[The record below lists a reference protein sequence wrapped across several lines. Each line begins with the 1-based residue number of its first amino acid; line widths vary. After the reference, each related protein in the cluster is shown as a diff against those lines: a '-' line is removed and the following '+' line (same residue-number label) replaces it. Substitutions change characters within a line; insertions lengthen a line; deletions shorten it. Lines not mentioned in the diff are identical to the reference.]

1 MIKKVS
7 PQKASYGGMMFS
19 HDFQLWYTYL
29 KRRIQQEWRQ
39 VEVLFLLARLRIYP
53 RHLKNV
59 LYGLIQQNKLIIINV
74 EGRYSFYPVDR
85 KEGHAKFN

>member
-1 MIKKVS
+1 MKTESIIKT
-7 PQKASYGGMMFS
+7 SYSGMMYS
-19 HDFQLWYTYL
+19 YDFQLWYTYL

>member
-1 MIKKVS
+1 MKTESILKT
-7 PQKASYGGMMFS
+7 SYSGMMYS
-19 HDFQLWYTYL
+19 HDFQLWYTHL

-59 LYGLIQQNKLIIINV
+59 LYGHIQQNKLIIINI

>member
-1 MIKKVS
+1 MKTESIIKT
-7 PQKASYGGMMFS
+7 SYSGMMYS

-59 LYGLIQQNKLIIINV
+59 LYGLIQRNKLIIINI